1 MQYLKK
7 IESVNR
13 TDAILKGLMISAA
26 AGAVLMGMV
35 MLAGTPKPMLM
46 VALAVLAVFALAA
59 VLVGVLVASNQNKT
73 MQKRVAA
80 LEPTASVPFE
90 QAQFAG
96 VSDEVLL
103 GNDWLVG
110 RKGTNYSFWTREI
123 ISRIEVRQQ
132 KESSD
137 KGVLE
142 VYIKGS
148 PNPEQLPV
156 TAAQEVRTQLQSWL
170 GV

>member
-35 MLAGTPKPMLM
+35 MLAGTPQPMLL

-59 VLVGVLVASNQNKT
+59 VIVSVLVASNQNKT
-73 MQKRVAA
+73 MQKRVTA
-80 LEPTASVPFE
+80 LEPTAAVPFE
-90 QAQFAG
+90 QAQFTN
-96 VSDEVLL
+96 VSDEVLT

-110 RKGTNYSFWTREI
+110 RRGTNYSFWTKEI
-123 ISRIEVRQQ
+123 VSRIEVRQQ

-156 TAAQEVRTQLQSWL
+156 TSAAEVRNRLQNWL
-170 GV
+170 GA